1 MVGGCDADSFVKKK
15 MKQTALITGA
25 SGGIGLEMAKQMAAN
40 NYHLVLCARST
51 GKLVALQQEITNTYP
66 VSVVIITKDLS
77 DVKQAKEL
85 YQEVKAMGIN
95 ITALINNAGVGNYGP
110 FTDSNIDEDIAMME
124 LNMTSLMVLT
134 RLFVTDM
141 KAANYGKIMNV
152 ASLLSFFPYPN
163 LSVYAASKAFVLH
176 FTEGIS
182 AELKGTN
189 VTATAICP
197 GPAKSD
203 FGNDAL
209 YQSNAY
215 KMLPLVKPVDIARKG
230 VKQFLKGKRIVI
242 TDLPI
247 NIIIF
252 ITKISPRSINL
263 MVTRFLGNQ

>member
-1 MVGGCDADSFVKKK
+1 
-15 MKQTALITGA
+15 MKETALITGA
-25 SGGIGLEMAKQMAAN
+25 SGGIGMEMAKQMAAN

-51 GKLVALQQEITNTYP
+51 DKLTALQQELTTTYP
-66 VSVVIITKDLS
+66 VSVTIITKDLS
-77 DVKQAKEL
+77 DATEAKAL
-85 YQEVKAMGIN
+85 YKEIKALGIN

-110 FTDSNIDEDIAMME
+110 FEESNIDEDIAMME
-124 LNMTSLMVLT
+124 LNMTSLVVLT

-189 VTATAICP
+189 VTATALCP

-203 FGNDAL
+203 FGNAAL

-215 KMLPLVKPVDIARKG
+215 KMLPLAKPLDIAKKG
-230 VKQFLKGKRIVI
+230 VKQFLKGKRIIV

-252 ITKISPRSINL
+252 ITKLSPRSINL
-263 MVTRFLGNQ
+263 MVTRFLGSQ